1 MPAGTYGNPNTR
13 YYGPGMKHLE
23 KLVKHGQYETRV
35 DGKTG
40 KLGIVLGKYKKT
52 NRDKK
57 TVTEHDEVE
66 LAGPDSAIYKDA
78 ADLALKSGAGYS
90 VLS

>member
-1 MPAGTYGNPNTR
+1 M
-13 YYGPGMKHLE
+13 
-23 KLVKHGQYETRV
+23 KHGQYETRV

-66 LAGPDSAIYKDA
+66 LAGPDSDIYKDA
-78 ADLALKSGAGYS
+78 KDLALKSGAGYS